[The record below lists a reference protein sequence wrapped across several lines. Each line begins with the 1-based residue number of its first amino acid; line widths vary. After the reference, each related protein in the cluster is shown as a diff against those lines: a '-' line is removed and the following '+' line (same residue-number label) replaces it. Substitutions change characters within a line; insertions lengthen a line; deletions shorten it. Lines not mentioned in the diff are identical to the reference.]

1 MRRTLTLTAALVCAA
16 LLSACG
22 VIRNRIAPNPGH
34 ATPIS
39 VELAGPPSAGQVGL
53 LAAQTGGKFAQA
65 DVAAHITTPKSVTA
79 PLSDVEHSRVDVA
92 VTTEPQL
99 MLARS
104 AGATVFAFAA
114 LTQRPSDA
122 LISLRS
128 KHIDSVRALR
138 GRTVGTD
145 GLLAETRLLDAIL
158 TRAHVPLS
166 SVRIV
171 DVGANLAGAL
181 TSGRVAATFGG
192 DEDTSL
198 ALRHAHRRIDVLSV
212 SRLGVPTY
220 DQLVLVCNEV
230 FFANHNNLMRRF
242 VQAVGRGWSLVRA
255 DPAAGV
261 HALLTAD
268 PSLDAS
274 VQTAAVKA
282 TLTHVF
288 PSHGQPWGF
297 QQVPTWNTFG
307 RWMVTQHLI
316 GGARAWYDASTNQ
329 LLAGE
334 GP

>member
-1 MRRTLTLTAALVCAA
+1 MRRALTLTAALACAA

-22 VIRNRIAPNPGH
+22 VIRNQIAPDPAH

-39 VELAGPPSAGQVGL
+39 VELAGAPSADQVGL
-53 LAAQTGGKFAQA
+53 LAAQADGKFAQA
-65 DVAAHITTPKSVTA
+65 DVAAHISAPTSVTA

-104 AGATVFAFAA
+104 RGATVFAFAA

-128 KHIDSVRALR
+128 RHIGSVRALR

-145 GLLAETRLLDAIL
+145 GLLGETRLLDAIL

-166 SVRIV
+166 SVHMV
-171 DVGANLAGAL
+171 DVGSNLASAIS
-181 TSGRVAATFGG
+181 SGRVAATFGDG
-192 DEDTSL
+192 DDTALSL
-198 ALRHAHRRIDVLSV
+198 RRAHRRITVLPV

-230 FFANHNNLMRRF
+230 FFANHDNLMRRF
-242 VQAVGRGWSLVRA
+242 VQAVGRGWSVVRA

-261 HALLTAD
+261 HALLAAD
-268 PSLDAS
+268 PSLNAT
-274 VQTAAVKA
+274 VQTAAVKRTVA
-282 TLTHVF
+282 GVF
-288 PSHGQPWGF
+288 PSHGEPWGF
-297 QQVPTWNTFG
+297 QQQHEWNTFG
-307 RWMVTQHLI
+307 RWMTAQHLI
-316 GGARAWYDASTNQ
+316 IGEAAWYEASTNQ
-329 LLAGE
+329 LLAGV